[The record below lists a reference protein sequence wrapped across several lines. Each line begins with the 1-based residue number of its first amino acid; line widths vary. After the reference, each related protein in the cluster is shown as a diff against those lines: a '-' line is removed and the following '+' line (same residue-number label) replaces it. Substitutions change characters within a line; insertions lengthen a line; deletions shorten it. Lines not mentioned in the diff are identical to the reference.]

1 MPPKEIH
8 VLTMD
13 REFSG
18 RKVKE
23 SLPIHWD
30 GIGREDFLA
39 LPDDFL
45 GFGVVGEDAGV
56 AAGGG
61 LAADFGDPFFAS

>member
-1 MPPKEIH
+1 MKG
-8 VLTMD
+8 V
-13 REFSG
+13 
-18 RKVKE
+18 
-23 SLPIHWD
+23 IHWD
-30 GIGREDFLA
+30 GIGGEDFLA